1 MKKFTKTLEWYV
13 LMLGNLD
20 KEINKRKVL
29 LCHARSTKDK
39 DYIKKCKK
47 SLTDAKQYKNQGLTL
62 QDLLKKEYKF

>member
-20 KEINKRKVL
+20 EEINKRKVL
-29 LCHARSTKDK
+29 LRHARITKDK

-47 SLTDAKQYKNQGLTL
+47 SLTDAKQYKNRGLTL
-62 QDLLKKEYKF
+62 RDLLKKEKW